1 MRKNFTCL
9 IIIILLLA
17 SRYARAQ
24 GTDRMQLLQ
33 QKLEQLATTVPGLN
47 QKVQLSI
54 NNVSLQDYLGA
65 LSKANGI
72 SLSVDPKLNFRINNS
87 FTDVTAINVLI
98 FLARQYNLD
107 INPVGA
113 ILVIGPYQDPNQF
126 IKPPLKEI
134 SAKYN
139 AATNSLSLELNND
152 SLTTVAKKI
161 SGISG
166 KNVIVPASL
175 QGKRVSGF
183 IAAAPFEQTLEKL
196 AYTNELKMVRTSDN
210 FYLFQPLADGEELY
224 VNGDRS
230 TGVRRTFKP
239 VNPGTTGGGMNIFSK
254 MVGNQKLLSA
264 DVTNGNILDL
274 VRAASQEMNKSY
286 FLYSDL
292 KGTITVHANDLSY
305 DDFLS
310 AIFRGTQYTFHAEN
324 GIYMMGNRQLEG
336 LRTNK
341 VVVLQNR
348 SIDTVMAMLP
358 KEWIK
363 DVEIKEFRE
372 QNTLLLSGSAPQI
385 RELEA
390 YIGQLD
396 KIVPMV
402 MIEITLVDINKSRT
416 VATGIKLGV
425 ADSAVKSGGTLL
437 SGFDFSFSASSINSL
452 LDKLGGSY
460 ANLGH
465 VVPNFYASIKALE
478 SLNNVEVH
486 SIPKLTTLNGHTAT
500 SSIGSTS
507 WYLIQTQNVIPSLS
521 SPTIN
526 YTQQYNHV
534 DANMIINIKPIV
546 SGDDQVTL
554 GIKID
559 ITDFNGTPP
568 TNAPPPT
575 STSKFESIVRA
586 HNEDMI
592 VLGGLERTI
601 DSDNSSG
608 TPILSR
614 IPIIKW
620 LFSTKTK
627 THQKVVTLVFIKPTI
642 IR

>member
-1 MRKNFTCL
+1 MHKKLTLFL
-9 IIIILLLA
+9 IILSFFCTA
-17 SRYARAQ
+17 TWAQ
-24 GTDRMQLLQ
+24 QKDRIQVIQ
-33 QKLEQLATTVPGLN
+33 QKLETLAQTVPGLN

-54 NNVSLQDYLGA
+54 ANVSIQDYLNA
-65 LSKANGI
+65 ISKANAI
-72 SLSVDPKLNFRINNS
+72 SMSIDPKLNMRVNNNL
-87 FTDVTAINVLI
+87 TDVTAINVLV
-98 FLARQYNLD
+98 FLAGQYNLD
-107 INPVGA
+107 ISIVGS
-113 ILVIGPYQDPNQF
+113 ILVIAPYQDPNQF
-126 IKPPLKEI
+126 IKPPLREI
-134 SAKYN
+134 PVRYDAP
-139 AATNSLSLELNND
+139 TNNLSLELAND
-152 SLTTVAKKI
+152 SLITVAKKI
-161 SGISG
+161 TRLSG
-166 KNVIVPASL
+166 KNVVVPTTL
-175 QGKRVSGF
+175 QGKRVNGYFAS
-183 IAAAPFEQTLEKL
+183 APFDMVLEKL
-196 AYTNELKMVRTSDN
+196 AYSNELKMQKTADG

-224 VNGDRS
+224 VTGDHN
-230 TGVRRTFKP
+230 TAVRRVFKP
-239 VNPGTTGGGMNIFSK
+239 VTPNTTGGGLNIYSK
-254 MVGNQKLLSA
+254 MVGGQKLLSA
-264 DVTNGNILDL
+264 DVSNGNILDL
-274 VRAASQEMNKSY
+274 VRTASQEMNKSY

-310 AIFRGTQYTFHAEN
+310 AIFRGTEYTFHVDN
-324 GIYMMGNRQLEG
+324 GIYMMGSRKLEG

-341 VVVLQNR
+341 IVALQNR
-348 SIDTVMAMLP
+348 SIDTVMAMIP
-358 KEWIK
+358 REWMK

-385 RELEA
+385 RELET
-390 YIGQLD
+390 YINQLD

-416 VATGIKLGV
+416 VATGLKVGV

-437 SGFDFSFSASSINSL
+437 SGFDFTFSASSINGL

-486 SIPKLTTLNGHTAT
+486 SIPKLTTLNGHAAT
-500 SSIGSTS
+500 SSIGSRS
-507 WYLIQTQNVIPSLS
+507 WYLVQTQNVIPSIS

-526 YTQQYNHV
+526 YTQQYNSV

-568 TNAPPPT
+568 ANSPPPT

-608 TPILSR
+608 TPLLSR
-614 IPIIKW
+614 IPVIKW
-620 LFSTKTK
+620 FFSTKTK

>member
-1 MRKNFTCL
+1 MLKKLTCFIIFTLLLCPR
-9 IIIILLLA
+9 LLLA
-17 SRYARAQ
+17 QSP
-24 GTDRMQLLQ
+24 DRIQQLQ
-33 QKLEQLATTVPGLN
+33 EKLETLAATVPGLH

-54 NNVSLQDYLGA
+54 SNVSIQDYLNA

-72 SLSVDPKLNFRINNS
+72 SLSIDPKLTVRVNNN
-87 FTDVTAINVLI
+87 FTDVTAINVLV

-107 INPVGA
+107 VSIVGS
-113 ILVIGPYQDPNQF
+113 ILVIGPYQDPSQF
-126 IKPPLKEI
+126 VKPPLKEI
-134 SAKYN
+134 TARYS
-139 AATNSLSLELNND
+139 AATNTLSLELNND
-152 SLTTVAKKI
+152 SLTAVAKKV
-161 SGISG
+161 SNISG
-166 KNVIVPASL
+166 KNVMVPASL
-175 QGKRVSGF
+175 QGKRVNGF
-183 IAAAPFEQTLEKL
+183 IASASFEQALEKL

-224 VNGDRS
+224 VNGDKN

-239 VNPGTTGGGMNIFSK
+239 VQPGATSGGINIFSK
-254 MVGNQKLLSA
+254 MVGGQKLLSA

-274 VRAASQEMNKSY
+274 VRSASQEMNKSY

-292 KGTITVHANDLSY
+292 KGTITVHASDLTY
-305 DDFLS
+305 EDFLS
-310 AIFRGTQYTFHAEN
+310 AIFRGTENTFHAEN
-324 GIYMMGNRQLEG
+324 GIYMMGNRKLEG

-341 VVVLQNR
+341 IVPLQNR
-348 SIDTVMAMLP
+348 SIDTVMAMIP
-358 KEWIK
+358 VEWRTG
-363 DVEIKEFRE
+363 VEIKEFRE

-385 RELEA
+385 RELED
-390 YIGQLD
+390 YIAQLD

-416 VATGIKLGV
+416 VATGLKVGV

-437 SGFDFSFSASSINSL
+437 SGFDFTFSASSINGL

-500 SSIGSTS
+500 SSIGSRS

-526 YTQQYNHV
+526 YTQQYNSV
-534 DANMIINIKPIV
+534 DANMIINIKPMV
-546 SGDDQVTL
+546 SGDEQVTL

-568 TNAPPPT
+568 TNSPPPT

-608 TPILSR
+608 TPLLSR

-620 LFSTKTK
+620 FFSTKTK